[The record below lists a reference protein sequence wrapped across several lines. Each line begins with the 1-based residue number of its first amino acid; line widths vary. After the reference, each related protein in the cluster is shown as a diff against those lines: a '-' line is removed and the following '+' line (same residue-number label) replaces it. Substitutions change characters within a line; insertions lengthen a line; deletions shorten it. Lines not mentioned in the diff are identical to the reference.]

1 MCCVCVRQSNVIRKI
16 IRLLIGDGHR
26 VAFKLQYS
34 HWDQLETGELQANE
48 IRG

>member
-1 MCCVCVRQSNVIRKI
+1 M
-16 IRLLIGDGHR
+16 GDGHR

-48 IRG
+48 IRGRSLGRCTVSWQVKMCKR